1 LFDGSPAANRDRTTP
16 EVGHGGRL
24 VQSTEQWGEWAPG
37 YSHAEGKDGQ
47 DDTFVKLDGTTGQA
61 LIRDI
66 DGYATN
72 GRGDWDDDSHPMTR
86 RGKHQAGRELDGR
99 TWDEFPKS
107 FERRASV

>member
-1 LFDGSPAANRDRTTP
+1 MR
-16 EVGHGGRL
+16 
-24 VQSTEQWGEWAPG
+24 WGEWAPG

-47 DDTFVKLDGTTGQA
+47 GDTFVKLDGTTGQA

-86 RGKHQAGRELDGR
+86 RGKHRAGANWMGAGGTSFPSLSRGVPVCDHVRLFALRGR
-99 TWDEFPKS
+99 GVSGAGSSPV
-107 FERRASV
+107 RG

>member
-1 LFDGSPAANRDRTTP
+1 MR
-16 EVGHGGRL
+16 
-24 VQSTEQWGEWAPG
+24 WGEWAPG

-47 DDTFVKLDGTTGQA
+47 GDTFVKLDGTTGQA

-86 RGKHQAGRELDGR
+86 RGKHRAGRELDGR